1 VFHPDH
7 DEADVRRYAEM
18 ARRAGVFVTGGSDY
32 HGPGSGRTGGLGH
45 VGLPAEAYEAL
56 LASRRSSRAGSA

>member
-7 DEADVRRYAEM
+7 DDADVRRYVEM
-18 ARRAGVFVTGGSDY
+18 ARRAGVLVTGGSDY
-32 HGPGSGRTGGLGH
+32 HGPGSGRTGGLGR

-56 LASRRSSRAGSA
+56 LASPPGRRAGSA